1 MPYPN
6 LASPTNVAGKN
17 DVLAVTTTP
26 TAITSNITT
35 GNEPQKLIH
44 SESLTVCNVT
54 DAAATVTVDLY
65 SGGGDP
71 TEICVIVV
79 GAKSMLEVIDKT
91 TPKKLLTG
99 QSLRLTGSVNSALKA
114 IHTYLEIT

>member
-1 MPYPN
+1 MPQPN

-17 DVLAVTTTP
+17 DVLAVTNSA
-26 TAITSNITT
+26 TAITANSNA
-35 GNEPQKLIH
+35 NACLH

-54 DAAATVTVDLY
+54 DTAATVTVDLY
-65 SGGGDP
+65 DGTTA
-71 TEICVIVV
+71 TEVCVIVV